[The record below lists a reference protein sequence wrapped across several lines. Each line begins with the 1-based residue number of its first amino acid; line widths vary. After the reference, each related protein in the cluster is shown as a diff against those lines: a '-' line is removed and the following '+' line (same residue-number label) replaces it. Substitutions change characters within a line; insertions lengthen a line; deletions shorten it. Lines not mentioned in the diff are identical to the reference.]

1 MNNKGF
7 ELEIGSNIIETD
19 DWNISV
25 NMNAAYNQNEMV
37 NLDAQSI
44 PKGDEPPIFNVG
56 GISGDVGQTI
66 QVLQVNQS
74 INSFYTYEHILEDG
88 IPKFSPLS
96 PTNMY
101 VDQNEDGLINE
112 NDLVVNQSP
121 VPNWILGFT
130 GNGSYKNIDLSF
142 TFRAM
147 LGNYIYNNIASNNG
161 TFQSFE
167 GIRPS
172 NIHTSALITQFTS
185 RQLMSDYYLEDGSFL
200 RLDNISLGYNFNMLK
215 WAKLRAF
222 VTGQNLFII
231 TNYSGLDPEIQPNGI
246 DNNLYPRPKTFIGGI
261 SITF

>member
-1 MNNKGF
+1 
-7 ELEIGSNIIETD
+7 
-19 DWNISV
+19 
-25 NMNAAYNQNEMV
+25 
-37 NLDAQSI
+37 
-44 PKGDEPPIFNVG
+44 
-56 GISGDVGQTI
+56 
-66 QVLQVNQS
+66 
-74 INSFYTYEHILEDG
+74 
-88 IPKFSPLS
+88 
-96 PTNMY
+96 
-101 VDQNEDGLINE
+101 
-112 NDLVVNQSP
+112 
-121 VPNWILGFT
+121 
-130 GNGSYKNIDLSF
+130 
-142 TFRAM
+142 M

-200 RLDNISLGYNFNMLK
+200 RLDNISLGYNFNILK

-261 SITF
+261 SNLLS